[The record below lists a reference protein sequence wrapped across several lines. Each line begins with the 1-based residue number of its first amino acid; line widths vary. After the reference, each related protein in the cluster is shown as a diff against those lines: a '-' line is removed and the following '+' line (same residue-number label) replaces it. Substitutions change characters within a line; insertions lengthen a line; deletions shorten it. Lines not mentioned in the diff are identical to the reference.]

1 MAAPNLS
8 QHLIDAGAK
17 LLAALDDAGLQAQ
30 GAGWIFD
37 HGLGDW
43 RFMIATSLVDS
54 KGRLWVYKHLVKVM
68 AKLNMP
74 EDLTVADIHLM
85 GTDNPLFRMMAQLI
99 HLDNGV
105 ARFENCRLNDMLFDA
120 AIYRWVRQPPNQAD
134 VNKLEKSFIKRV
146 KELSG

>member
-8 QHLIDAGAK
+8 QHLIDAGRK

-37 HGLGDW
+37 HALGDW
-43 RFMIATSLVDS
+43 RFMVATSFVDS
-54 KGRLWVYKHLVKVM
+54 VGRLWVYKHLVKVM
-68 AKLNMP
+68 EKLDVP

-85 GTDNPLFRMMAQLI
+85 GTANPLFQTVAQII
-99 HLDNGV
+99 HMDYGV
-105 ARFENCRLNDMLFDA
+105 VRFENCHVNGMLFDGVL
-120 AIYRWVRQPPNQAD
+120 YRWTRHPPSATE
-134 VNKLEKSFIKRV
+134 VKKLEKSFIKRV